1 MTHKIILHGVQ
12 CKNLLES
19 FFRQNT
25 ALHIYSIGDLDDFF
39 WPYTTWYALQDGTQL
54 TAVILVYRGQS
65 LPTVLAIGDET
76 EPLYMLFDG
85 IASDLPKR
93 FYSHFSPGVEQILRQ
108 SFHLTSHGLHLKMA
122 LTSKEILS
130 RVDTSNIKLLTSH
143 DTDEL
148 MAFYLSAYPE
158 NWFDPRM
165 LDTGQYYGIRV
176 DDQLVS
182 VAGIHVYSPTYRVA
196 ALGNI
201 VTHPG
206 YRRQG
211 LGLKTTVRVCQSLI
225 KSVDHIG
232 LNVKADNLPAIN
244 CYQKL
249 GFETIGEYGEFM
261 VERK

>member
-1 MTHKIILHGVQ
+1 MTPKTILRDVQ
-12 CKNLLES
+12 DKSLLES

-39 WPYTTWYALQDGTQL
+39 WPYTTWYALQDGIQL

-65 LPTVLAIGDET
+65 LPTVLAIGDKT
-76 EPLYMLFDG
+76 KPLYALLNG
-85 IASDLPKR
+85 IAPDLPDR
-93 FYSHFSPGVEQILRQ
+93 FYAHISPGAEQILKPL
-108 SFHLTSHGLHLKMA
+108 FKLTSHGLHLKMA
-122 LTSKEILS
+122 LSTTERVVTTDTRNVELLS
-130 RVDTSNIKLLTSH
+130 THHS
-143 DTDEL
+143 DEL
-148 MAFYLSAYPE
+148 MAFYRSSYPG

-165 LDTGQYYGIRV
+165 LDTNQYYGIRL

-182 VAGIHVYSPTYRVA
+182 VAGIHVYSPSYRVA

-201 VTHPG
+201 VTHPE
-206 YRRQG
+206 YRRQS
-211 LGLKTTVRVCQSLI
+211 LGLKTTARVCQSLTT
-225 KSVDHIG
+225 SVDHIG

-261 VERK
+261 VERM